1 MLSCPAL
8 TSCYAESVLLFAQM
22 LLVDSAYPCRKHV
35 LPVYKQEAG
44 VVGEE
49 LVKRKRFNRLCSSG
63 QLIVEST
70 LGTLKS
76 RFPYVYNEMRLK
88 KLGNVAKIILVAC
101 TLHIFLILT
110 GSGYL
115 TVLPQD
121 EEEDDNL
128 DEEEAGA
135 PVQVDDAHAILVLE
149 TIKEEV

>member
-1 MLSCPAL
+1 
-8 TSCYAESVLLFAQM
+8 M
-22 LLVDSAYPCRKHV
+22 LLADSAYPWQKHV
-35 LPVYKQEAG
+35 LPVYKQEAR

-63 QLIVEST
+63 RVVVEST

-76 RFPYVYNEMRLK
+76 RFPYVYNEMRQK
-88 KLGNVAKIILVAC
+88 KLGNAAKIILAAC
-101 TLHIFLILT
+101 TLHNFLILT

-135 PVQVDDAHAILVLE
+135 PVQGDDAHAILVRE
-149 TIKEEV
+149 TIKEEI

>member
-1 MLSCPAL
+1 
-8 TSCYAESVLLFAQM
+8 M
-22 LLVDSAYPCRKHV
+22 LLTDSAYPQRKHV

-63 QLIVEST
+63 WVIVEST

-76 RFPYVYNEMRLK
+76 RFPYVYDEMRQK
-88 KLGNVAKIILVAC
+88 KLGNAAKIILAAC
-101 TLHIFLILT
+101 TLHNFLILT

-135 PVQVDDAHAILVLE
+135 PVQGDDVHAILVQE

>member
-1 MLSCPAL
+1 
-8 TSCYAESVLLFAQM
+8 M
-22 LLVDSAYPCRKHV
+22 LLADSAYLRRKHV
-35 LPVYKQEAG
+35 LPVYKQEAR

-63 QLIVEST
+63 RVVVEST

-76 RFPYVYNEMRLK
+76 RFPYDEMRQK
-88 KLGNVAKIILVAC
+88 KLGNAAKIILAAC
-101 TLHIFLILT
+101 TLHNFLILT

-135 PVQVDDAHAILVLE
+135 PVQGDDAHAILVRE

>member
-1 MLSCPAL
+1 
-8 TSCYAESVLLFAQM
+8 M
-22 LLVDSAYPCRKHV
+22 LLADSAYPRRKHV

-63 QLIVEST
+63 RVVVEST

-76 RFPYVYNEMRLK
+76 RFPYVYDEMRQK
-88 KLGNVAKIILVAC
+88 KLGNAAKIILAAC
-101 TLHIFLILT
+101 TLHNFLILT

-135 PVQVDDAHAILVLE
+135 PVQGDNAHAILVRE

>member
-1 MLSCPAL
+1 ML
-8 TSCYAESVLLFAQM
+8 THVVLFFAQM
-22 LLVDSAYPCRKHV
+22 LLVDSAYPWRKHV

-63 QLIVEST
+63 QVVVEST

-76 RFPYVYNEMRLK
+76 RFPYVYDEMWQK
-88 KLGNVAKIILVAC
+88 KLGNAAKIILAAC
-101 TLHIFLILT
+101 TLHNFLILT

-135 PVQVDDAHAILVLE
+135 PVQGDNAHTILVRE
-149 TIKEEV
+149 TIKKED

>member
-1 MLSCPAL
+1 
-8 TSCYAESVLLFAQM
+8 M
-22 LLVDSAYPCRKHV
+22 LLADSAYPQRKHI

-63 QLIVEST
+63 QVVVEST

-76 RFPYVYNEMRLK
+76 RFPYVYDEMWQK
-88 KLGNVAKIILVAC
+88 KLGNAAKIILTAF
-101 TLHIFLILT
+101 TLHKFLILT

-121 EEEDDNL
+121 KEENDNL

-135 PVQVDDAHAILVLE
+135 PVQGDNAHAILVQE

>member
-1 MLSCPAL
+1 
-8 TSCYAESVLLFAQM
+8 M
-22 LLVDSAYPCRKHV
+22 LLPDLAYPWQKHV

-49 LVKRKRFNRLCSSG
+49 LVKRKRFNRLWSSG
-63 QLIVEST
+63 WVIVEST

-76 RFPYVYNEMRLK
+76 RFLYLYDEMRQK
-88 KLGNVAKIILVAC
+88 KLRNATKIILTTC
-101 TLHIFLILT
+101 TLHNFLILT

-128 DEEEAGA
+128 DEEEVGA
-135 PVQVDDAHAILVLE
+135 PVQGDCKNFCELIQL
-149 TIKEEV
+149 

>member
-1 MLSCPAL
+1 
-8 TSCYAESVLLFAQM
+8 M
-22 LLVDSAYPCRKHV
+22 LLADSAYPRRKHF
-35 LPVYKQEAG
+35 LPLYKQEAG

-49 LVKRKRFNRLCSSG
+49 LIKRKRFNILCSSG
-63 QLIVEST
+63 RVIVEST

-76 RFPYVYNEMRLK
+76 RYVYDEMRQK
-88 KLGNVAKIILVAC
+88 KLGNAAKIILAAC
-101 TLHIFLILT
+101 PLHNFLILV

-128 DEEEAGA
+128 DEEEAGD
-135 PVQVDDAHAILVLE
+135 PVQWDDAHVILVQE

>member
-1 MLSCPAL
+1 
-8 TSCYAESVLLFAQM
+8 M
-22 LLVDSAYPCRKHV
+22 LLADSAYPQRKHV
-35 LPVYKQEAG
+35 LPVYKQEAR

-63 QLIVEST
+63 RVVVEST
-70 LGTLKS
+70 FGILKS
-76 RFPYVYNEMRLK
+76 RFPYVYDEMRQK
-88 KLGNVAKIILVAC
+88 KLGNAAKIILAAC
-101 TLHIFLILT
+101 TLHNFLILT

-135 PVQVDDAHAILVLE
+135 PVQGDDAHAILVRE
-149 TIKEEV
+149 TIKEEG

>member
-1 MLSCPAL
+1 M
-8 TSCYAESVLLFAQM
+8 
-22 LLVDSAYPCRKHV
+22 
-35 LPVYKQEAG
+35 
-44 VVGEE
+44 VGEE

-63 QLIVEST
+63 WVVVEST

-76 RFPYVYNEMRLK
+76 RFPYVYDKMRQK
-88 KLGNVAKIILVAC
+88 KLGNAAKIILTAW
-101 TLHIFLILT
+101 TLHNLILT

-115 TVLPQD
+115 IVLPQD

-135 PVQVDDAHAILVLE
+135 PVQGDDANAILVWE

>member
-8 TSCYAESVLLFAQM
+8 TSCYAETVLFFAQM
-22 LLVDSAYPCRKHV
+22 LLADSADPRRKHV

-63 QLIVEST
+63 PVIVEST

-76 RFPYVYNEMRLK
+76 KFPYVYGEMQQN
-88 KLGNVAKIILVAC
+88 KLGNAANIVLASC
-101 TLHIFLILT
+101 TLHNSLILT
-110 GSGYL
+110 GSSYL

-135 PVQVDDAHAILVLE
+135 PVQGDDAHAILV
-149 TIKEEV
+149 

>member
-1 MLSCPAL
+1 
-8 TSCYAESVLLFAQM
+8 M
-22 LLVDSAYPCRKHV
+22 LLVDWAYPWRKHV
-35 LPVYKQEAG
+35 LPVYKQEAR

-63 QLIVEST
+63 RVVVEST
-70 LGTLKS
+70 LRTLKS
-76 RFPYVYNEMRLK
+76 RFPYVYDEMRQK
-88 KLGNVAKIILVAC
+88 KLGNAAKIILAAC
-101 TLHIFLILT
+101 TLHNFFILT

-135 PVQVDDAHAILVLE
+135 PVQGDNAHAILV
-149 TIKEEV
+149 

>member
-8 TSCYAESVLLFAQM
+8 TSCCAESVLFFAQM
-22 LLVDSAYPCRKHV
+22 LLVDSAYLGRKHIV
-35 LPVYKQEAG
+35 PVYKQEAG
-44 VVGEE
+44 VFGKEF
-49 LVKRKRFNRLCSSG
+49 VKRKRFNRLCSSG
-63 QLIVEST
+63 QVIVKST

-76 RFPYVYNEMRLK
+76 RFPYVYDEMRQK
-88 KLGNVAKIILVAC
+88 KLGNAAKIILTAC
-101 TLHIFLILT
+101 TLHNFLILT

-135 PVQVDDAHAILVLE
+135 PVQGDDAHVILVWE

>member
-1 MLSCPAL
+1 
-8 TSCYAESVLLFAQM
+8 M
-22 LLVDSAYPCRKHV
+22 LLADSTYPQQKHV

-63 QLIVEST
+63 RVVVEST

-76 RFPYVYNEMRLK
+76 SFPHVYDEMWHK
-88 KLGNVAKIILVAC
+88 KLGNAAKIIFTAC
-101 TLHIFLILT
+101 TLYNFLILT

-128 DEEEAGA
+128 DEE
-135 PVQVDDAHAILVLE
+135 
-149 TIKEEV
+149 

>member
-8 TSCYAESVLLFAQM
+8 TSCYAETILFFAQM
-22 LLVDSAYPCRKHV
+22 LLADSAYPRRKYV
-35 LPVYKQEAG
+35 RLVYKREAQ

-63 QLIVEST
+63 RVIVEST

-76 RFPYVYNEMRLK
+76 RFPYAYDKMWQK
-88 KLGNVAKIILVAC
+88 KLGNATNITLAAC
-101 TLHIFLILT
+101 TLHNFLILT

-128 DEEEAGA
+128 DE
-135 PVQVDDAHAILVLE
+135 
-149 TIKEEV
+149 